1 MEIREIV
8 DGVQKFWVEV
18 VQAIQAHASEIK
30 RLRRIESD
38 LFGNERYGNALSAYE
53 DYEQRAHL
61 WQASSVLMSK
71 LVRVAIQEFSPSSS
85 SQIKI
90 DWNDIAKAVGFS
102 DERRPEFNAHVFWK
116 ELESRYGGS
125 KGAENAYR
133 QAAGMLISEF
143 RIKPEAGIQRRRD
156 GIVLNLGIR
165 AEHSKYSNRYR
176 IDGDDERQI
185 KRAASALKSLAS
197 WAGMPVLEQG
207 MSAFVNVWVGRDQ
220 VNSRESFVYG
230 DGGTG
235 QLKITTY
242 YNRFEFVF
250 DARASEKLQLFLG
263 EFGFTPVAEAA

>member
-1 MEIREIV
+1 MEIREVV
-8 DGVQKFWVEV
+8 DGTQKYWEEV
-18 VQAIQAHASEIK
+18 VQAIRAHASEIN

-61 WQASSVLMSK
+61 WQAASVLMSK
-71 LVRVAIQEFSPSSS
+71 LVRVAIKEFSPSSS
-85 SQIKI
+85 SPIEI
-90 DWNDIAKAVGFS
+90 DWNDIAKAVGFAN
-102 DERRPEFNAHVFWK
+102 ERRPEFNAHVFWK
-116 ELESRYGGS
+116 ELENRYGGS
-125 KGAENAYR
+125 KGATNAYQ
-133 QAAGMLISEF
+133 QAAGMLINEF

-165 AEHSKYSNRYR
+165 AEHLKYSNRYR

-185 KRAASALKSLAS
+185 GRTAAALKSFAS
-197 WAGMPVLEQG
+197 WAGLPMLEQG
-207 MSAFVNVWVGRDQ
+207 MTAFVKVWVGRDQ

-235 QLKITTY
+235 QIKITTY

-250 DARASEKLQLFLG
+250 DARTSEKLQLFLG
-263 EFGFTPVAEAA
+263 EYGFTPVAEAA